1 MREVTRCGDAMCWSA
16 LGLLVLCFSNTVNWR
31 GAALGYWLAKKKL
44 IFELTW
50 HLNGSVFILWQCSTS
65 ASLMHFFW
73 RYSSRICYTCS
84 VFKISFQSVVLKL
97 VSYNLGQWRECV
109 YIELTAFSA
118 SVRLQTRFANLCLN
132 ILENR
137 SGRRAVKYSMYMWS

>member
-1 MREVTRCGDAMCWSA
+1 MRELTCSGVAMCWSA
-16 LGLLVLCFSNTVNWR
+16 LGLLVLCFSNTVNQR

-44 IFELTW
+44 IFELTR

-73 RYSSRICYTCS
+73 RYSSKICYNCS
-84 VFKISFQSVVLKL
+84 VFKISFQSVVSKL

-118 SVRLQTRFANLCLN
+118 SVRLQIGFANVCLN
-132 ILENR
+132 ILEKG
-137 SGRRAVKYSMYMWS
+137 SGRKAVKYSIYMWS